1 MIRLAHTFIDPR
13 ELAQQWNLDNIGRK
27 ILHSMSESEKIYD
40 FEYLEQLHFEIVLR
54 SNLVKSAYALDRAGA
69 GFATFAQSRCNP
81 QYWELTSNGGF
92 LLKDGVLP
100 STGIRD
106 IFRHGGLYAF
116 ECTMAVVI
124 VLYKAMLETIPE
136 DKFNQLFS
144 DLFIFDGH
152 YDKHLQLEKLHES
165 HFLPGDILYVKNP
178 EVNPREIEWQGENT
192 VDLGNGT
199 YYGHGIGITSI
210 RGIIDHLNMHRIPGA
225 EVSAYLTD
233 HVLRPDFKGLASLD
247 GSVGVMVLRE
257 TEINTV
263 NTNPFK
269 DLVVAQVGK
278 TTYIMA

>member
-1 MIRLAHTFIDPR
+1 MIRLAHTFIDPK
-13 ELAQQWNLDNIGRK
+13 EIAQQWNLDNIGMK

-54 SNLVKSAYALDRAGA
+54 SNLVKSAYELHQAGA
-69 GFATFAQSRCNP
+69 EFATFANSRCNP
-81 QYWELTSNGGF
+81 QYWELMSNGGF
-92 LLKDGVLP
+92 LLKDDVLP

-106 IFRHGGLYAF
+106 IFRHGGRYAF

-124 VLYKAMLETIPE
+124 VLYKGMLDTIPE
-136 DKFNQLFS
+136 NKFNQLFS
-144 DLFIFDGH
+144 GLFIWDGH
-152 YDKHLQLEKLHES
+152 YDEHLQLETLHDF

-178 EVNPREIEWQGENT
+178 EVNPEEIEWQGENT

-210 RGIIDHLNMHRIPGA
+210 HDIIDHLNKHRIPGA
-225 EVSAYLTD
+225 VVSAYLTD
-233 HVLRPDFKGLASLD
+233 HVLRPDFKRLASLD
-247 GSVGVMVLRE
+247 GSVQAMTLRE
-257 TEINTV
+257 TEVNTL

-278 TTYIMA
+278 TTFILA

>member
-1 MIRLAHTFIDPR
+1 MIRFAHTFIDPK
-13 ELAQQWNLDNIGRK
+13 ELSQQWSLDDIGMK
-27 ILHSMSESEKIYD
+27 ILRSISESEEIYGFD
-40 FEYLEQLHFEIVLR
+40 YLEQLYFEIVLR
-54 SNLVKSAYALDRAGA
+54 SNLVKSAYELYRAGV
-69 GFATFAQSRCNP
+69 GFATFAQTRCNP
-81 QYWELTSNGGF
+81 QYWELMSNGGF
-92 LLKDGVLP
+92 LLKAGVLP

-106 IFRHGGLYAF
+106 IFRHGGQYAF

-136 DKFNQLFS
+136 DKFDQLFS
-144 DLFIFDGH
+144 NLFIFDGH

-178 EVNPREIEWQGENT
+178 EVNPREIEWQGENM

-210 RGIIDHLNMHRIPGA
+210 HGIIDHLNMHRIPGSV
-225 EVSAYLTD
+225 VSAYLTD

-247 GSVGVMVLRE
+247 DSVGVMALRE
-257 TEINTV
+257 TVVNTV

-278 TTYIMA
+278 TTYILA